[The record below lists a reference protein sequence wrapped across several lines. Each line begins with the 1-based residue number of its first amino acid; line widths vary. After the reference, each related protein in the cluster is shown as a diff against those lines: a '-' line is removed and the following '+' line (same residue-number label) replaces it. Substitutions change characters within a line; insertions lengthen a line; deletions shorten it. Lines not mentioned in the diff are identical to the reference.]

1 LKTLIRNNS
10 QAPAT
15 LPLPYTGTLS
25 AGEGVV
31 IDESANDV
39 VAALFDNQK
48 VNPLTNIFTVT
59 QVSDGARPGNNT
71 KTAAA
76 RKIGQALARSTADLE
91 VNGVR
96 IRRIAPPTV
105 DTDAATKGYVD
116 VTDLTLRALIDAI
129 PKRYTGERYFELGDV
144 STGIWYV
151 TVQANAGSVA
161 QIDQLAAVKAASS
174 VEGSLGTFAVNL
186 STPAGV
192 AVQSITLFTYTKR
205 ETQPRIVL
213 TMDNP
218 QGAKHAHQFVRPSV
232 LQFPPT
238 NSPTDTVT
246 VSVADAAGAVPT
258 TYGVV
263 GQLDPAATYPKIR
276 IVATGFFSAE
286 SNSVSDR
293 RFNKAQSL
301 MVQF

>member
-1 LKTLIRNNS
+1 MKTLIRNNTQS
-10 QAPAT
+10 PVT
-15 LPLPYTGTLS
+15 LPLPYTGILS

-31 IDESANDV
+31 VDESTNDV
-39 VAALFDNQK
+39 VAALFDGDK
-48 VNPLTNIFTVT
+48 GPLTNIYAVS
-59 QVSDGARPGNNT
+59 QVADGAKVGHHTR
-71 KTAAA
+71 AVAA
-76 RKIGQALARSTADLE
+76 RKIGQALARSTADIE

-96 IRRIAPPTV
+96 IRRIAPPAA

-129 PKRYTGERYFELGDV
+129 PKHYTGERYFELGDV

-151 TVQANAGSVA
+151 TVQANASSPV
-161 QIDQLAAVKAASS
+161 QLDQLAVVKAASS
-174 VEGSLGTFAVNL
+174 VAGQLGTFAVNL
-186 STPAGV
+186 SIPSGV
-192 AVQSITLFTYTKR
+192 AIQSITLFTYTKR

-246 VSVADAAGAVPT
+246 VSVADSSGAVPT

-263 GQLDPAATYPKIR
+263 GQLDPTATYPKIR

>member
-1 LKTLIRNNS
+1 M
-10 QAPAT
+10 
-15 LPLPYTGTLS
+15 LPLPYTGILA

-31 IDESANDV
+31 VDETTADV
-39 VAALFDNQK
+39 AQDLYNGEK
-48 VNPLTNIFTVT
+48 TELTNIYTVS
-59 QVSDGARPGNNT
+59 QVSDRSKTSHHT
-71 KTAAA
+71 KADTA
-76 RKIGQALARSTADLE
+76 RKIGLALARSTADLE

-96 IRRIAPPTV
+96 IRRIAPPTL

-116 VTDLTLRALIDAI
+116 ATQTAILAQLENI
-129 PKRYTGERYFELGDV
+129 PKHYTGERYFELGDV

-151 TVQANAGSVA
+151 TVQASAALSL
-161 QIDQLAAVKAASS
+161 QLDSIAAVKAETSTPGA
-174 VEGSLGTFAVNL
+174 LGTFAVNL
-186 STPAGV
+186 SVPVGV
-192 AVQSITLFTYTKR
+192 DLRSVTIFTYTKR
-205 ETQPRIVL
+205 ETQPRLIL

-218 QGAKHAHQFVRPSV
+218 QGAKHAHRFVRPAV

-238 NSPTDTVT
+238 NTPSDTVT
-246 VSVADAAGAVPT
+246 VSVADAAGAVPS

-286 SNSVSDR
+286 SNSVSDK

-301 MVQF
+301 VVQF